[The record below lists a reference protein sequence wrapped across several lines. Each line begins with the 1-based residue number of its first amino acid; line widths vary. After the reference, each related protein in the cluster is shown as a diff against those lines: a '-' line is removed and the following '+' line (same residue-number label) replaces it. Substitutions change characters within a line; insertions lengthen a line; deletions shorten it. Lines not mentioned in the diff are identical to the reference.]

1 MRACNRD
8 PWKARGARFL
18 GNVFNPTPSQAASCL
33 GFRAQV
39 ASDGERYDIPMD
51 MSAIVLLSF
60 LIGGGSGDL
69 LDYVPTQMYWQNHG
83 VIVTSD
89 AMRQEAAAQ
98 QPPDA
103 SALIDQLG
111 AADPRQRGAA
121 GEKIIS
127 LGPSVL
133 PQVLQATRLPDAEI
147 ALRATGLVER
157 LQNLIPQRNIRRLM
171 AIRTLGELKDR
182 QALPLLRSEL
192 DSPDMF
198 AADYAA
204 AAIDAIEGRP
214 HRPRR
219 TTAAR
224 EDVWLLPVDCRAVA
238 QLIPR
243 GHGPIVVDQI
253 AAGLPLRP
261 GEDKKATIEHL
272 CKFALDTA
280 EQIGDV
286 RLDAL
291 SVGCSGDLTADRGVL
306 VCIATGQYDASLV
319 ARVARNSK
327 LPRKTVD
334 GIDVFDLDDDTSLF
348 FPSNRRL
355 VLLASPEA
363 FKLPVAQMI
372 AAVKNNDAALKRSP
386 DMMKRIGAAAP
397 QGDNENRPIWAAAQ
411 MTAAYKNVLGIQNLD
426 GFTLTADEWAG
437 KLHVTLHGQSPDAQ
451 SADAAALQLGGMAAA
466 AGGFC
471 KLSESVEPALSAAT
485 HFFQSA
491 KIHAAGSSVIGT
503 ADLEESPAA
512 LLMLALDAAY

>member
-1 MRACNRD
+1 
-8 PWKARGARFL
+8 
-18 GNVFNPTPSQAASCL
+18 
-33 GFRAQV
+33 
-39 ASDGERYDIPMD
+39 MD

-69 LDYVPTQMYWQNHG
+69 LDYVPTQMYWQDRG
-83 VIVTSD
+83 VAITPDV
-89 AMRQEAAAQ
+89 MRQEAAAQ

-111 AADPRQRGAA
+111 APDPQQRDAA
-121 GEKIIS
+121 GEKIIA

-133 PQVLQATRLPDAEI
+133 PQVQQATHSPDAEI

-157 LQNLIPQRNIRRLM
+157 LQNLIPQRSVRRLM
-171 AIRTLGELKDR
+171 AIRTLGELRDR

-198 AADYAA
+198 VADYAA
-204 AAIDAIEGRP
+204 TAIDAVEARP
-214 HRPRR
+214 HPARR

-224 EDVWLLPVDCRAVA
+224 ENFWLLPADSRAVA

-261 GEDKKATIEHL
+261 GEDKKTTIEHL

-291 SVGCSGDLTADRGVL
+291 SVGCSGDLAADRGVL
-306 VCIATGQYDASLV
+306 VCIASGQYDASLIT
-319 ARVARNSK
+319 RVARSSK
-327 LPRKTVD
+327 LPRKMVD
-334 GIDVFDLDDDTSLF
+334 GIDVFDIDDDTSLF
-348 FPSNRRL
+348 FPSNKRL

-386 DMMKRIGAAAP
+386 DMMKLIADAAP
-397 QGDNENRPIWAAAQ
+397 HGDNENRPVWAAAQ
-411 MTAAYKNVLGIQNLD
+411 MTDAYKNVLGVQNLD
-426 GFTLTADEWAG
+426 SFTLTADELPG

-451 SADAAALQLGGMAAA
+451 TADAAALQLSGMAAA

-491 KIHAAGSSVIGT
+491 KIHAAGPTVIGT

-512 LLMLALDAAY
+512 LFMLALDAAY